1 MRIWIEG
8 HACGYELE
16 CMAKL
21 FFQAEKLPVETVDG
35 PVPDIQ
41 EESLYAK
48 AELLDSTGNENQY
61 RLTVHLRCLDQ
72 TTERLM
78 DTEQVKKVCCTSE
91 SSQKVFEFHFGKMV
105 YDLLSAATGVKPPW
119 GILTGVRPV
128 KLVQRCLGQGMDEA
142 ETEAF
147 FLDRYVSPE
156 KFSLALETAQY
167 QKPILEKATP
177 KSYSLYISIPFC
189 PSRCS
194 YCSFVSHSIEKTAK
208 LVEPYVELLCQ
219 ELEETAKLA
228 EGLGLKLTSIYMGGG
243 TPTALSAR
251 QMERVAGTISRC
263 FPVKETLEYT
273 IEAGR
278 PDTITPEK
286 LEVMKAAGVS
296 RISINP
302 QTLNDEVLASIG
314 RKHTAQDVLDC
325 IEAARKIGFDN
336 INCDLIAG
344 LNGDTLE
351 SFQNTLERLI
361 QVNPENITVHT
372 LSVKRAARLRQEGGY
387 LEAVRNPAAP
397 MVEYAQKV
405 LREAGYNP
413 YYLYR
418 QRDTLGNLENTGYCK
433 KGREGYYNVFIMEE
447 AQSILA
453 AGAGAT
459 TKLKD
464 PFSIYI
470 ERVSNY
476 KYPYEYIEHFSDI
489 LDRKGQVN
497 RFYERIFNT

>member
-1 MRIWIEG
+1 MRIWIDG
-8 HACGYELE
+8 HTCGYELE

-21 FFQAEKLPVETVDG
+21 FFQAEKLPVETVEG
-35 PVPDIQ
+35 PIPDMP
-41 EESLYAK
+41 EETLYTK
-48 AELLDSTGNENQY
+48 VELLSGEGDENQY
-61 RLTVHLRCLDQ
+61 RLTVRLRCLNR
-72 TTERLM
+72 TAGKLE
-78 DTEQVKKVCCTSE
+78 DTELVKEICCAPE
-91 SSQKVFEFHFGKMV
+91 QSQKVFEFHFGKMV

-128 KLVQRCLGQGMDEA
+128 KLVQRCLSQGMDEA

-147 FLDRYVSPE
+147 FRERYVSPE
-156 KFSLALETAQY
+156 KISLALETARH
-167 QKPILEKATP
+167 QKPILEKITP

-208 LVEPYVELLCQ
+208 LVEPYVGLLCR

-228 EGLGLKLTSIYMGGG
+228 EGLGLELTSIYMGGG
-243 TPTALSAR
+243 TPTTLSAR
-251 QMERVAGTISRC
+251 QMEQVTDTISRC
-263 FPVKETLEYT
+263 FPVKEALEYT

-278 PDTITPEK
+278 PDTITQEK

-314 RKHTAQDVLDC
+314 RRHTAKDVLDC

-351 SFQNTLERLI
+351 SFQDTLGRLI
-361 QVNPENITVHT
+361 QANPENITVHT
-372 LSVKRAARLRQEGGY
+372 LSVKRAARLRQEGEY
-387 LEAVRNPAAP
+387 LEAVHNPAAP

-405 LREAGYNP
+405 LREAGYSP

-470 ERVSNY
+470 ERVFNY
-476 KYPYEYIEHFSDI
+476 KYPYEYIERFSDI